1 MFIMDWL
8 RSFKGKSLDLTD
20 DISGSI
26 PLEIFYKEYALQAC
40 ISIAANALVMS
51 EFLTYEKGLEVKKNN
66 YYSFNIEPNK
76 NQNATEFWH
85 ECISKLFYKN
95 EVLIIQKD
103 GEYFIADSFNV
114 DKYVFYEDIYKD
126 VVVREYA
133 LKETFKESD
142 VLYFKLNNTNI
153 KKIIDGLYLNY
164 GKLLSKSIHNYN
176 SSSGKKGILKI
187 KTMFAQKA
195 DSQDKINDLME
206 TKFKKYFEKDN
217 AVLPLQEGLDFEE
230 SKNTG
235 ISKDT
240 RDIKNLVNDI
250 IDFVC
255 ASLHVPAGLV
265 KGDVVDVEA
274 QTDNFITF
282 CINPLAKL
290 ITSEVNRKI
299 YKKDD
304 FIGGS
309 YLRVDTQKIKSA
321 DLQKLSSSADL
332 LFRIG
337 VNSINDNLKMLG
349 REPINEDW
357 AMDHYV
363 TKNYQSV
370 FDLKG
375 GENKN
380 ADGTKNSNITN
391 KE

>member
-8 RSFKGKSLDLTD
+8 RSFKGKSLNITD

-51 EFLTYEKGLEVKKNN
+51 EFLTFEKGLEVKKNN

-126 VVVREYA
+126 VVVREYS

-195 DSQDKINDLME
+195 DSQEKINDLME

-282 CINPLAKL
+282 CVNPLAKL
-290 ITSEVNRKI
+290 ITSEVNRKV
-299 YKKDD
+299 YKKND
-304 FIGGS
+304 FIQGS
-309 YLRVDTQKIKSA
+309 YLRVDTQKIKST

-370 FDLKG
+370 LDLKG

-380 ADGTKNSNITN
+380 ADGAKNSNITN